1 MIIIFI
7 SNFNHY
13 AKYKILL
20 FLLFLFFFL
29 RIKLNDK
36 LLYLY
41 INIILKFIRLIN
53 S

>member
-13 AKYKILL
+13 GKNKI
-20 FLLFLFFFL
+20 LLFLFFFL

-41 INIILKFIRLIN
+41 INIILKFIILIN